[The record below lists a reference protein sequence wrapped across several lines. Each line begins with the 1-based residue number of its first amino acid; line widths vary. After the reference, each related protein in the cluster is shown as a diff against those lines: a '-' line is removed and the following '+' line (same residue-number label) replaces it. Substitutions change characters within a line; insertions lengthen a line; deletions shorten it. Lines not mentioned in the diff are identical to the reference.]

1 MSNLNHKKMN
11 TKKEK
16 IAAIKAELEHNACGK
31 NAFVKNVGK
40 VFFTYLDA
48 GCVLRDVVY
57 YGSCR
62 HGLEFEVLSLD
73 AQYFV
78 GTKEHAYALQ
88 EAFGGSVYASEFCH
102 LAENPRE
109 LYIWEKRPDYALLNG
124 FWTNPNPITFEEAV
138 EAIFS

>member
-1 MSNLNHKKMN
+1 MK

-16 IAAIKAELEHNACGK
+16 LAAIKAELENNMCGSE
-31 NAFVKNVGK
+31 AFVKNVGK

-57 YGSCR
+57 YGSIR
-62 HGLEFEVLSLD
+62 HGIDFEVLSLD

-78 GTKEHAYALQ
+78 GTKEHADALK
-88 EAFGGSVYASEFCH
+88 ETFGGSVSTSEFLH
-102 LAENPRE
+102 LATNPRE
-109 LYIWEKRPDYALLNG
+109 LYIWSKRPEYVLLNG
-124 FWTNPNPITFEEAV
+124 CWTNPNPISFEEAV